1 MKHFLSSYIYYNL
14 SAIRLLYSNVC
25 FIIAFNLIFL
35 FSFLI
40 ISVPPHFHWNLL
52 VNSRVFMEYI
62 HTLEFNSGFFK
73 KTQKI
78 SQKEFM
84 PLKKYFFLFC
94 ICSLVFIFHLFAF
107 VHLLHL
113 FTYLHLFVYCSF
125 CTSRMRWFWGNLLL
139 K

>member
-1 MKHFLSSYIYYNL
+1 LKHFLSSYIYYNP

-40 ISVPPHFHWNLL
+40 ISVPPNFHWNLL

-84 PLKKYFFLFC
+84 PLKKHLILFC
-94 ICSLVFIFHLFAF
+94 IRSLILHSFTYSAF
-107 VHLLHL
+107 VHLSFGIFLL
-113 FTYLHLFVYCSF
+113 LFVLYIACEMIL
-125 CTSRMRWFWGNLLL
+125 R
-139 K
+139 